1 MLLIVV
7 SNGDNL
13 KDEIQPYILASF
25 SYINMTL
32 RHNAKLTVLR
42 IVKHYTMQQII
53 ALERAQ
59 RKQ

>member
-1 MLLIVV
+1 MLLIIM
-7 SNGDNL
+7 SNGDNP

-32 RHNAKLTVLR
+32 RDNAKLTVLQ
-42 IVKHYTMQQII
+42 IVKHYTMQRII
-53 ALERAQ
+53 ASERAQ